1 MGAIQLTR
9 ADVLRVAAE
18 AACTVETVKNYCRGR
33 RMYGLTEGRITQALR
48 ALGFEPGEVRGSE
61 PLSKAV

>member
-33 RMYGLTEGRITQALR
+33 RMYGLTEERVIHALR
-48 ALGFEPGEVRGSE
+48 VLGFEPSEVRGPVRSA
-61 PLSKAV
+61 KAL